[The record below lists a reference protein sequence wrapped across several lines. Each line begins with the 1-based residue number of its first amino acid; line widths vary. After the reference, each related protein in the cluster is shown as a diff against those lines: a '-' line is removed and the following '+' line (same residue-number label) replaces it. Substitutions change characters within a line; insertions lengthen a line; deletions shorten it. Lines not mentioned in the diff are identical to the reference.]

1 MAQHGTPIWLAP
13 GAAAAMRQA
22 FIRAA
27 LQGDDG
33 LGAAQSVALAWHP
46 ALPLPMIAE
55 AVTALLRESASAP

>member
-1 MAQHGTPIWLAP
+1 MAQHGSPIWLAP

-27 LQGDDG
+27 MQGGDG

-46 ALPLPMIAE
+46 ALPLPMITE
-55 AVTALLRESASAP
+55 AVAALLRETPPAP